1 NPETLASPR
10 RRRLDSNRSAGS
22 SPPPSLAPP
31 PPPHC
36 GLVEADS
43 RDGRRGWIP
52 APAEKLTDDL
62 LVEILS
68 RVPYKSLCRS
78 KCVSTRWRRVISH
91 PDQRRRLPRYHL
103 GNDIV
108 GYFYKSNTF
117 TNVTG
122 EGRPFVDP
130 SLPFLPKCEFLN
142 VVDSCNGLLL
152 CRCWRLAD
160 PRRFDYLVVNP
171 ATEHWVILPD
181 SGWSD
186 KVQTARLGFDPTVSS
201 SHFHVFEF
209 VEDGAADVDG
219 NVDRD
224 DYDGHVKGVEIY
236 SSVTGEW
243 SHKDNGWNWEIR
255 LRDESNSV
263 FFDGVLHLITIEDVV
278 AAVDVEGNTWRTIP
292 MPQSLVEPF
301 NGIGEGFIVLSQ
313 GSLYFVNSDHDKP
326 YKVSVW
332 VLEDYSSEQWIW
344 KHTVSH
350 LHLFQTKRLL
360 FGHDYKVV
368 SIHPERNNIFLVW
381 PHSKML
387 MSYELDSREVHF
399 ICGIGGCEW
408 VMYYLPYVPLYLE
421 SLADGH

>member
-1 NPETLASPR
+1 MAE
-10 RRRLDSNRSAGS
+10 G
-22 SPPPSLAPP
+22 
-31 PPPHC
+31 
-36 GLVEADS
+36 DS

-52 APAEKLTDDL
+52 PPAEKLTDDL

-78 KCVSTRWRRVISH
+78 KCVSRRWRRVISH
-91 PDQRRRLPRYHL
+91 PDHRHLLPRYHL
-103 GNDIV
+103 GDAIV
-108 GYFYKSNTF
+108 GFFYSDTF

-142 VVDSCNGLLL
+142 VLDSCNGLLL

-171 ATEHWVILPD
+171 ATEQWVILPD

-186 KVQTARLGFDPTVSS
+186 KVQTARLGFDPVVSS

-209 VEDGAADVDG
+209 VEDGAGDADG
-219 NVDRD
+219 NVDD
-224 DYDGHVKGVEIY
+224 DDDFDGHVKGVEIY

-243 SHKDNGWNWEIR
+243 SHKDNGWDWEIR
-255 LRDESNSV
+255 IRDEWNSV
-263 FFDGVLHLITIEDVV
+263 FFDGVLHLITLEYVV
-278 AAVDVEGNTWRTIP
+278 AAVDVEGNAWRTIP

-301 NGIGEGFIVLSQ
+301 DGIGEGFIGLSQ
-313 GSLYFVNSDHDKP
+313 GSLYFVNTDHDEP

-350 LHLFQTKRLL
+350 LHLFRTKRLL

-368 SIHPERNNIFLVW
+368 SIHPEGNIIFLVL
-381 PHSKML
+381 PHSKIL
-387 MSYELDSREVHF
+387 MSYEMESREVCF
-399 ICGIGGCEW
+399 ICGIGGSSDW
-408 VMYYLPYVPLYLE
+408 LLYLPYVPLYSE